1 MDKTVKIPRMVT
13 IREAAQATS
22 ISEYA
27 IRKMCRDNSIVHI
40 RAGVK
45 YLVNFDR
52 LIETLNGTV

>member
-27 IRKMCRDNSIVHI
+27 IRKMCRDNRIVHV
-40 RAGVK
+40 RVGVK